1 MNSAR
6 LKPLVHRPS
15 VVIAGLTVI
24 AILAFVSVGR
34 LASRFREQQ
43 KALARRLYA
52 RGLDEQRSGHSDL
65 AIEDFRTALG
75 YNRDEFQYQLSLARA
90 LRDTGRTDEAEAY
103 LVSLWERA
111 PQDGAVNLAL
121 GRLAAREGTIDKA
134 IQYYHNAIYGV
145 WGPNQDANRRNA
157 RFELID
163 FLLGKGAR
171 PQAEAELITLAAE
184 LPPDPALELR
194 AAQLLIRAQDYER
207 ALKQY
212 QKILQ
217 REPSSTVA
225 LAGAGEAAFR
235 LGRYRAAC
243 AYLRTA
249 AASNPQDAQTQ
260 QLLET
265 CNLILQAD
273 PSRRG
278 LSNAERRR
286 RLRAAFDQAGQR
298 LASCASSQAA
308 RAADPSVGAALA
320 SLKSDWMRLKPR
332 VEASATTVRADTA
345 DTAMDLVFQIEQ
357 QTQQQCGPPAGLDQ
371 ALLLLSQVRGGVDR

>member
-1 MNSAR
+1 M
-6 LKPLVHRPS
+6 
-15 VVIAGLTVI
+15 
-24 AILAFVSVGR
+24 
-34 LASRFREQQ
+34 
-43 KALARRLYA
+43 
-52 RGLDEQRSGHSDL
+52 
-65 AIEDFRTALG
+65 
-75 YNRDEFQYQLSLARA
+75 
-90 LRDTGRTDEAEAY
+90 
-103 LVSLWERA
+103 
-111 PQDGAVNLAL
+111 NLAL